1 MFEIVLIK
9 TGPAALQCAYESD
22 QEKLKE
28 LKIGQQ
34 YKFKKS
40 DDRNPLHHK
49 KLMAIF
55 HVVADNTEN
64 FGSVRQVM
72 EYCKI
77 KAGEVDIIGVNGEI
91 HVIPRSISFDK
102 MGQSKFNEFYKKSVD
117 ICAGVLGIDPE
128 ALQNESMERL

>member
-9 TGPAALQCAYESD
+9 TGASELQCAYESD

-55 HVVADNTEN
+55 RVVVSNSETFADI
-64 FGSVRQVM
+64 RQVL

-77 KAGEVDIIGVNGEI
+77 KAGYVDIIGVNGEI

-102 MGQSKFNEFYKKSVD
+102 MGQSTFNQFYKKSLD
-117 ICAGVLGIDPE
+117 ICADLLGIGVE
-128 ALQNESMERL
+128 VLENESMERL